1 MYALPRQSPN
11 NLNQVPHALTE
22 RSMKRLLVIAC
33 LAGLIDL
40 GIGDPMRLRH
50 PNLAGVKQ
58 VVHNTVDFLVR
69 GEYQQVLQ
77 SQMPHARRQ

>member
-1 MYALPRQSPN
+1 
-11 NLNQVPHALTE
+11 
-22 RSMKRLLVIAC
+22 
-33 LAGLIDL
+33 
-40 GIGDPMRLRH
+40 
-50 PNLAGVKQ
+50 LAGVKQ